1 LYQNVF
7 IEKKIRMIRMIYIL
21 LIGILLSGDFTYK
34 DLPILQSGR
43 IKPLDSFARN
53 HLLQFYGKKQ
63 FKANDENFNSAIASN
78 WLFEI
83 FINPE
88 DELDRKIFNIRN
100 PEVAFSLGLDVND
113 FHKYSFKEIIQGFQ
127 ENQDLLESLKTKGEL
142 NQTLVDNQII
152 EVYQNI
158 LSYDEITHGMYC
170 FLPLINISN
179 NANREFLGINDHK
192 ALSYSYF
199 MRNID
204 KFKVLLQDLL
214 DTEESNWNE
223 SHLELSHI
231 AIQLQKMTQFHY
243 AQSLKII
250 PMDNDLWYSPWEMMD
265 GRPLTKFQ
273 YDILELYE
281 KLIYSY
287 IENDINDID
296 NYTNSIIDKINNN
309 LDFNTS
315 LLSKETSYNKHNIFL
330 WSMVFY
336 LIAFFIMGISWMII
350 NKYVTVSSFVLM
362 IVGFLL
368 HSYGLI
374 SRMIIMQRPPVTTLY
389 ESILFVSFILVLFAL
404 IFEYF
409 RRDTLGILIASIGGV
424 FLHFIGFKYA
434 ADGDTLGVLVAV
446 LNSNFWL
453 STHVTT
459 ITTGY
464 GVSLVA
470 GLMAHVYLIVC
481 VLIPQNKKLLNKLFD
496 NTYGLTLMGLF
507 FTMFGTILGG
517 IWADQ
522 SWGRFWGWDPK
533 ENGALLIVLWHLMML
548 HLRVS
553 GLVQKIGYAYGVSLV
568 NIIVALAWFGV
579 NLLNVGLHSYGF
591 TDNVATNLF
600 LFIGFEIIFMTTM
613 YFLAKKRSLNFV

>member
-1 LYQNVF
+1 
-7 IEKKIRMIRMIYIL
+7 
-21 LIGILLSGDFTYK
+21 
-34 DLPILQSGR
+34 
-43 IKPLDSFARN
+43 
-53 HLLQFYGKKQ
+53 
-63 FKANDENFNSAIASN
+63 
-78 WLFEI
+78 
-83 FINPE
+83 
-88 DELDRKIFNIRN
+88 
-100 PEVAFSLGLDVND
+100 
-113 FHKYSFKEIIQGFQ
+113 
-127 ENQDLLESLKTKGEL
+127 
-142 NQTLVDNQII
+142 
-152 EVYQNI
+152 
-158 LSYDEITHGMYC
+158 
-170 FLPLINISN
+170 
-179 NANREFLGINDHK
+179 
-192 ALSYSYF
+192 
-199 MRNID
+199 
-204 KFKVLLQDLL
+204 
-214 DTEESNWNE
+214 
-223 SHLELSHI
+223 
-231 AIQLQKMTQFHY
+231 
-243 AQSLKII
+243 
-250 PMDNDLWYSPWEMMD
+250 
-265 GRPLTKFQ
+265 
-273 YDILELYE
+273 
-281 KLIYSY
+281 
-287 IENDINDID
+287 
-296 NYTNSIIDKINNN
+296 
-309 LDFNTS
+309 
-315 LLSKETSYNKHNIFL
+315 
-330 WSMVFY
+330 
-336 LIAFFIMGISWMII
+336 
-350 NKYVTVSSFVLM
+350 M

-481 VLIPQNKKLLNKLFD
+481 VLRPQNKKLLNKLFD

-568 NIIVALAWFGV
+568 NIIVALAWCGV

>member
-1 LYQNVF
+1 
-7 IEKKIRMIRMIYIL
+7 MIKMIYIL
-21 LIGILLSGDFTYK
+21 CLGILISADFTYK

-43 IKPLDSFARN
+43 LKPLDSFARN
-53 HLLQFYGKKQ
+53 HLLQFYGKHQ
-63 FKANDENFNSAIASN
+63 FKTNDKDFENIVASD
-78 WLFEI
+78 WLFQI
-83 FINPE
+83 FTKPE
-88 DELDRKIFNIRN
+88 KELDRKVFNIRN
-100 PEVAFSLGLDVND
+100 PEVAFSLGLDKND
-113 FHKYSFKEIIQGFQ
+113 FHKYSFKEIIKGFQ
-127 ENQDLLESLKTKGEL
+127 ENQNLLESLKTKDEL
-142 NQTLVDNQII
+142 NQTLVDKQII

-179 NANREFLGINDHK
+179 SANREFMGINDDK
-192 ALSYSYF
+192 LVSYSYF

-204 KFKVLLQDLL
+204 KFKVLLKDLL
-214 DTEESNWNE
+214 DTHESKWNE

-250 PMDNDLWYSPWEMMD
+250 PGDDELWYSPWEVMD
-265 GRPLTKFQ
+265 GRSLTRLQ
-273 YDILELYE
+273 YEILELYE
-281 KLIYSY
+281 KLVDSY
-287 IENDINDID
+287 IKNDINNVNI
-296 NYTNSIIDKINNN
+296 YTHSIIDKIGVDID
-309 LDFNTS
+309 LNTL
-315 LLSKETSYNKHNIFL
+315 LLSKETSYNEQNIFL

-336 LIAFFIMGISWMII
+336 LIAFFIMGVSWMII
-350 NKYVTVSSFVLM
+350 NKYVTLASF
-362 IVGFLL
+362 ISIIIGFLL

-404 IFEYF
+404 IFEYY
-409 RRDTLGILIASIGGV
+409 RRDTLGVLIASIGGI

-459 ITTGY
+459 IATGY

-470 GLMAHVYLIVC
+470 GLMAHIYLIVC
-481 VLIPQNKKLLNKLFD
+481 VLQPQNKKLLNKLFN

-553 GLVQKIGYAYGVSLV
+553 GLIRKIGYAYGVSLV
-568 NIIVALAWFGV
+568 NIIVVLAWFGV

-613 YFLAKKRSLNFV
+613 YLLAKRKNPKLV

>member
-1 LYQNVF
+1 MF
-7 IEKKIRMIRMIYIL
+7 KIYIL
-21 LIGILLSGDFTYK
+21 SFSLLFGSDFSYK

-43 IKPLDSFARN
+43 IKPLDSFSRN

-63 FKANDENFNSAIASN
+63 FKSNDEIYDNASASD

-83 FINPE
+83 FTNPE
-88 DELDRKIFNIRN
+88 IELDRKIFNIRN
-100 PEVAFSLGLDVND
+100 PEVAISLGLDKND
-113 FHKYSFKEIIQGFQ
+113 FHKYSFKEIIEGFQ
-127 ENQDLLESLKTKGEL
+127 NNQELLESLKTKDEI
-142 NQTLVDNQII
+142 NQTLVDKQII

-158 LSYDEITHGMYC
+158 LSYDEITHGVYC

-179 NANREFLGINDHK
+179 PVNREFMGINDDK
-192 ALSYSYF
+192 SLSYSFF
-199 MRNID
+199 MRNIE

-214 DTEESNWNE
+214 DTDESKWKD
-223 SHLELSHI
+223 SHVELSQV

-250 PMDNDLWYSPWEMMD
+250 PGDKDMWYSPWEVVD
-265 GRPLTKFQ
+265 GRPLSQLQ
-273 YDILELYE
+273 YKVLELYE
-281 KLIYSY
+281 NLFYAY
-287 IENDINDID
+287 IENDKIKVNEYSNEIIN
-296 NYTNSIIDKINNN
+296 IIEERLEINV
-309 LDFNTS
+309 D
-315 LLSKETSYNKHNIFL
+315 LLSKETSYNEQNIFM
-330 WSMVFY
+330 WSMIFY
-336 LIAFFIMGISWMII
+336 LVAFFTMGISWMIFHKNI
-350 NKYVTVSSFVLM
+350 RLIAFVSIL
-362 IVGFLL
+362 IGFFL

-389 ESILFVSFILVLFAL
+389 ESIIFVSFILVLFAL
-404 IFEYF
+404 IFEYI
-409 RRDTLGILIASIGGV
+409 RKDTLGILIASIGGI

-464 GVSLVA
+464 GVSILA
-470 GLMAHVYLIVC
+470 GLMAHLYLILSVFK
-481 VLIPQNKKLLNKLFD
+481 PDNKKLLNKLFD

-548 HLRVS
+548 HMRIS
-553 GLVQKIGYAYGVSLV
+553 GLVDKKGYAYGVSLV

-600 LFIGFEIIFMTTM
+600 LFIGFEFIFMTSI
-613 YFLAKKRSLNFV
+613 YYLSKKKDNAII

>member
-1 LYQNVF
+1 MF
-7 IEKKIRMIRMIYIL
+7 KIYIL
-21 LIGILLSGDFTYK
+21 LFGLLFGSDFSYK
-34 DLPILQSGR
+34 DLPVLQSGR
-43 IKPLDSFARN
+43 IKPLDSFSRN

-63 FKANDENFNSAIASN
+63 FKSNDEIYDNATASN

-83 FINPE
+83 FTNPE
-88 DELDRKIFNIRN
+88 KELDRKIFNIRN
-100 PEVAFSLGLDVND
+100 PEVAISLGLDKND
-113 FHKYSFKEIIQGFQ
+113 FHRYSFKEIIEGFQ
-127 ENQDLLESLKTKGEL
+127 NNQELLESLKSKDEI
-142 NQTLVDNQII
+142 NQTLVDKQII

-158 LSYDEITHGMYC
+158 LSYDEITHGVYC

-179 NANREFLGINDHK
+179 PINQEFMGINHDK
-192 ALSYSYF
+192 PLSYSFF
-199 MRNID
+199 MRNIE
-204 KFKVLLQDLL
+204 KFKVLLQNLL
-214 DTEESNWNE
+214 DTDESKWND
-223 SHLELSHI
+223 SHIELSQV
-231 AIQLQKMTQFHY
+231 ATQLQKMTQFHY

-250 PMDNDLWYSPWEMMD
+250 PGDKDIWYSPWEVMD
-265 GRPLTKFQ
+265 GRPLTQLQ
-273 YDILELYE
+273 YQILEIYE
-281 KLIYSY
+281 NLFYSY
-287 IENDINDID
+287 IENDKIKVNEYANEIINIIEDRLEID
-296 NYTNSIIDKINNN
+296 VN
-309 LDFNTS
+309 
-315 LLSKETSYNKHNIFL
+315 LLSKETSYNEQNIFM
-330 WSMVFY
+330 WSMIFY
-336 LIAFFIMGISWMII
+336 LVAFFIMGISWMIF
-350 NKYVTVSSFVLM
+350 NKNIRLISFASIL
-362 IVGFLL
+362 VGFLL
-368 HSYGLI
+368 HSYGLL

-389 ESILFVSFILVLFAL
+389 ESIIFVSFILVLFAL
-404 IFEYF
+404 IFEYI
-409 RRDTLGILIASIGGV
+409 RKDTLGILIASIGGI

-464 GVSLVA
+464 GISILA
-470 GLMAHVYLIVC
+470 GLMAHLYLILSVFKSD
-481 VLIPQNKKLLNKLFD
+481 NKKLLNKLFD

-548 HLRVS
+548 HMRIS
-553 GLVQKIGYAYGVSLV
+553 GLVGKKGYAYGVSLV

-600 LFIGFEIIFMTTM
+600 LFIGFELIFMTSM
-613 YFLAKKRSLNFV
+613 YYLSKRKDNAII